1 MEIHELNTFSGT
13 LGSGDYFAT
22 DNGND
27 TSKVSAESMFAP
39 LNARIDNIIAGPAPS
54 AQEVTDARLG
64 QNDVTYPS
72 LGDAIRTQIDYVSK
86 EPADLMQAYQTKKL
100 SVVGGWVVTPFTMVA
115 GVTYI
120 ITSTRGGG
128 VAYTYDGTAN
138 VEQFIDGETSVEFTP
153 TKTTSHIR
161 SWFGG
166 NGSNLTISVKNSL
179 ELSTRKNTPIFKLG
193 VSLFEHGNLSQG
205 RDDDY
210 YSSNRIRTE
219 RHYSI
224 NDIEITAL
232 TANARVSVDIL
243 NAAGEFVSNTGW
255 KTNYTIPKETVFRAL
270 LTSDA
275 NAAETKTIEEVYAC
289 FSINVGDFH
298 DITEALQQNDLSSI
312 FEHGNIFNGNND
324 TWHEDARIRNIVVV
338 KCAND
343 LYIRHNDGAYWIVYY
358 NADGSYKETVGALTS
373 DRIIPA
379 GTKFRLIITQ
389 DSDSTESASIETIL
403 SCISINEIDAH
414 SYGLSPNIIYQ
425 CRNVD
430 ETVYPPYS
438 KWYIKAA
445 AQNQFDRVRFN
456 VWKTVDGYYFLCH
469 NTTINAE
476 ARNMDGSNINDPVS
490 TEGRTLAE
498 LNSYDWGIKYGS
510 QYAGARVPML
520 EDALLFSAMYN
531 LGVSIE
537 FSQSQASEW
546 TDTDTQ
552 NVIRM
557 CDKYGITDNLIVIDA
572 NGMNI
577 NFLKKFVDHNPR
589 TSVYIGG
596 EESDYTPTMIDR
608 INSLKTEYN
617 KVYAQLYPW
626 GTFPTDSFITLAKE
640 NNWILYNSITMSKAD
655 FLKTRLFGYG
665 YGLIETNNVYMVKN
679 TLRDWLNSWI

>member
-39 LNARIDNIIAGPAPS
+39 LNARINNIIAGPASS

-64 QNDVTYPS
+64 ENDVTYPS
-72 LGDAIRTQIDYVSK
+72 LGDAIRTQIGYVSK
-86 EPADLMQAYQTKKL
+86 EPFDLMLSYQTKKL
-100 SVVGGWVVTPFTMVA
+100 SVAGSWVVTPFAMVA
-115 GVTYI
+115 GVTYV

-128 VAYTYDGTAN
+128 VAYTYNGTAN
-138 VEQFIDGETSVEFTP
+138 VERFIDGETSVEFTP
-153 TKTTSHIR
+153 STTTSHIR
-161 SWFGG
+161 TWFGG
-166 NGSNLTISVKNSL
+166 DGSNLTISVKNSL
-179 ELSTRKNTPIFKLG
+179 ALSTRKNTPIFNLG
-193 VSLFEHGNLSQG
+193 VSLFEHGNISQG

-210 YSSNRIRTE
+210 NSSNRIRTE

-224 NDIEITAL
+224 NDIEITAS
-232 TANARVSVDIL
+232 TADARISVDIL

-255 KTNYTIPKETVFRAL
+255 KTNYTIPKGTVFRAL
-270 LTSDA
+270 LTS
-275 NAAETKTIEEVYAC
+275 NVSTVETKTIEEVYSC
-289 FSINVGDFH
+289 FAINIGDFS
-298 DITEALQQNDLSSI
+298 DISESLQQNNLSSI
-312 FEHGNIFNGNND
+312 FEHGNIYNGNND
-324 TWHEDARIRNIVVV
+324 SWHENARIRNIVVV

-343 LYIRHNDGAYWIVYY
+343 IHIRHNDGAYWIAFY

-389 DSDSTESASIETIL
+389 DPDSTESASIETIL
-403 SCISINEIDAH
+403 SCISIEEIDSH

-430 ETVYPPYS
+430 EAVYPPYS
-438 KWYIKAA
+438 KWYVKAS

-456 VWKTVDGYYFLCH
+456 VWKTTDGYYFCCH

-476 ARNMDGSNINDPVS
+476 ARNMDGSTISAPIS
-490 TEGRTLAE
+490 TDGRTLAE

-520 EDALLFSAMYN
+520 EDALLFSAMFN

-537 FSQSQASEW
+537 FAQSQTSDW

-596 EESDYTPTMIDR
+596 KESDYTPTMIDR

-655 FLKTRLFGYG
+655 FLKSRLFGYG